1 MVPGVAACGGAS
13 ERRLIDRIAAGDD
26 AALAEV
32 YEEHG
37 SLVFGLAMRVTRDRA
52 VAEDVTQDV
61 FVGLWRRPERFDPE
75 RGSLRALLAA
85 MARNRAID
93 VMRSRGAS
101 LRREENEGR
110 LAVAHGSV
118 DGVEEHALRSERSA
132 AVARALASLPPDQR
146 EAIDL
151 AYYGGHTYREVAEL
165 LGIPEGTAKSRLRIG
180 MQRLATCLEAEGI
193 VSWT

>member
-1 MVPGVAACGGAS
+1 VPAVSACGGAS

-32 YEEHG
+32 YELHAP
-37 SLVFGLAMRVTRDRA
+37 LVFGLAVQVTRDRA

-61 FVGLWRRPERFDPE
+61 FVALWKRPERFDPE

-110 LAVAHGSV
+110 LAAATGPL
-118 DGVEEHALRSERSA
+118 DGVEDSALRSERSA
-132 AVARALASLPPDQR
+132 AVARALDALPVEQR

-151 AYYGGHTYREVAEL
+151 AYFAGHTYREVATV

-180 MQRLATCLEAEGI
+180 MQRLATLLEAEGI